1 MRNEQKGCTVITCHF
16 LSADIFLR
24 MAPLRSR
31 NDVSSDLDRL
41 RSMYGQFEDS
51 RITQLRTM
59 LLTRVKQSSVGGQL
73 GPASYL
79 QDTFSTS
86 PAVSISFS
94 PVGNMVNSKLAISI
108 PNN

>member
-1 MRNEQKGCTVITCHF
+1 MSRRDCTVITCHF
-16 LSADIFLR
+16 LSADIVLR

-41 RSMYGQFEDS
+41 RSMYGQFEGS

-73 GPASYL
+73 GRASYL

-86 PAVSISFS
+86 PAINISFA
-94 PVGNMVNSKLAISI
+94 PVRNTVNSKLAISI

>member
-1 MRNEQKGCTVITCHF
+1 MSSRDCTVITCHF
-16 LSADIFLR
+16 LSADIVLR

-41 RSMYGQFEDS
+41 RSMYGQFEGP
-51 RITQLRTM
+51 RIAQLRTM
-59 LLTRVKQSSVGGQL
+59 LFMRVKQSSVGGQL

-86 PAVSISFS
+86 PAINISFA
-94 PVGNMVNSKLAISI
+94 PVRNK
-108 PNN
+108 

>member
-1 MRNEQKGCTVITCHF
+1 MSRRDCTVITCHF
-16 LSADIFLR
+16 LSADIVLR

-41 RSMYGQFEDS
+41 RSMYGQFEGS

-59 LLTRVKQSSVGGQL
+59 LLMTVKQSSVGGQF

-79 QDTFSTS
+79 QDTHSTS
-86 PAVSISFS
+86 PAVNISFS
-94 PVGNMVNSKLAISI
+94 SARNTVNIKLAVSI

>member
-1 MRNEQKGCTVITCHF
+1 MSRSYCTVITCHF
-16 LSADIFLR
+16 LSADIVLR

-41 RSMYGQFEDS
+41 RSMYVQFEGS
-51 RITQLRTM
+51 RNTQLRTM
-59 LLTRVKQSSVGGQL
+59 LLIRVKQSSVGGQH
-73 GPASYL
+73 GRVSYL

-86 PAVSISFS
+86 PAINISLA
-94 PVGNMVNSKLAISI
+94 PVRNTVNSKLAISI

>member
-1 MRNEQKGCTVITCHF
+1 
-16 LSADIFLR
+16 

-41 RSMYGQFEDS
+41 LSMYGQFEGS
-51 RITQLRTM
+51 RITQLRIM
-59 LLTRVKQSSVGGQL
+59 LLMRVKQSSVGGQL

-79 QDTFSTS
+79 KDTFSTS
-86 PAVSISFS
+86 PAINISFA
-94 PVGNMVNSKLAISI
+94 PVRNTVNSKLAISI